1 MRKLLMSAAI
11 LTLMTACAKD
21 GRQVVDPHDQVPF
34 PGSNSVSHQNSAVS
48 DWPLDQGDIVKP
60 VARVTSPEIDPRC
73 ELLDSGTLKP
83 AYLCEVAGNTYVL
96 Q

>member
-1 MRKLLMSAAI
+1 MQNLLLSAAA
-11 LTLMTACAKD
+11 LALLTACAD
-21 GRQVVDPHDQVPF
+21 DRRPVIDPHDQVPF
-34 PGSNSVSHQNSAVS
+34 PGSNPVSHPNSAVS
-48 DWPLDQGDIVKP
+48 DWPLAQGDIAKP

-73 ELLDSGTLKP
+73 ELLDAGSLKP